1 MKRKAQNLRIEML
14 LMFSL
19 RCLNDLIIEMT
30 KEINPVGRQGSAV
43 LFIANLIFARLNKGA
58 GSKLWPF

>member
-1 MKRKAQNLRIEML
+1 ML